1 MLLKRYLPIIA
12 PQVNCLDVAGQ
23 SPLAYACAHGHSEC
37 VKLLLE
43 SGAVPDLENQRVP
56 PLHAAAFEG
65 KV

>member
-1 MLLKRYLPIIA
+1 MF
-12 PQVNCLDVAGQ
+12 AGQ
-23 SPLAYACAHGHSEC
+23 TPLAYASAHGHSEC

-65 KV
+65 KVFKKNTLWYRPLV